1 MEEKKLYPLKF
12 CVLQD
17 DYSWGSEEFLLADLG
32 YRDSL
37 VRSGWLA
44 GNSVGE
50 LMDTYFDRIPG
61 ERAYDFYG
69 RQFPLTVRRLKV
81 KGRMPLRVS
90 PGDEIAG
97 QRYDLLGKEKLWYV
111 LRAGKDARI
120 AAGFRRDCD
129 ASEFFTACGDGS
141 VENLLNLVAPYAGQS
156 LVIPSGTPHA
166 AFGDVEILEIGE
178 SSPLD
183 FCLCGWGEE
192 VSAEEFDPALSITDA
207 LDFITYTRFSTV
219 PAAGDRLACLPQ
231 FIVDRM
237 SLPEAVRVRGGEE
250 NPFTLCYC
258 VGGALSVQTFEGGR
272 TSDFQMEK
280 GEVLLVP
287 SECDDFALVPEDRN
301 TVLLCATVDR
311 VEPDKYINPDVEA
324 KLPED
329 E

>member
-17 DYSWGSEEFLLADLG
+17 DCPWGSEEFLLADLG

-44 GNSVGE
+44 GNSIGE
-50 LMDTYFDRIPG
+50 LMDTYIDRIPG
-61 ERAYDFYG
+61 EKAYDFYG
-69 RQFPLTVRRLKV
+69 RQFPLSVRRLKV
-81 KGRMPLRVS
+81 RGRMPLRVS

-129 ASEFFTACGDGS
+129 ASEFLSACEDGS
-141 VENLLNLVAPYAGQS
+141 VENLLNLVAPYSGQS
-156 LVIPSGTPHA
+156 LLIPSGTPHA

-183 FCLCGWGEE
+183 FCLCSWGEA
-192 VSAEEFDPALSITDA
+192 VSEEEFDSSLTVTDA

-219 PAAGDRLACLPQ
+219 HPAGDRLAALPQ

-237 SLPEAVRVRGGEE
+237 ALPEAVRVRGGEDG
-250 NPFTLCYC
+250 PFTLCYC
-258 VGGALSVQTFEGGR
+258 VSGALSVQTLDGGQ
-272 TSDFQMEK
+272 TEDYQVEK
-280 GEVLLVP
+280 GELLLVP
-287 SECDDFALVPEDRN
+287 AECEDFALLPRERD
-301 TVLLCATVDR
+301 TVLLCATVER
-311 VEPDKYINPDVEA
+311 VEKDKYINPDVEA